1 MEAAASRTERE
12 QVKKLG
18 IVGGIAP
25 ESTVAYYRMIVAAYK
40 RARPDGSYPELV
52 IDCIDVTKMLGLI
65 ADGKLDEVTAYIAN
79 SVNNLAAA
87 GAEFALLASNTPH
100 VVFDRL
106 QRNSPVP
113 LLSIVDAATEAG
125 KQQGLRRIALLG
137 TRFTMQASFYPEGF
151 ARHGISVIAPE
162 AQEQDFIHEKYVKE
176 LIPAQFLPETR
187 NAVIDIVSVMKSRSG
202 IDGVLLAGTE
212 LPLLLPEPEYL
223 GIPFLDTGRI
233 HAEAAVREILA

>member
-1 MEAAASRTERE
+1 M
-12 QVKKLG
+12 KKLG

-40 RARPDGSYPELV
+40 RERPDGSYPELV

-65 ADGKLDEVTAYIAN
+65 GDGKLDEVTAYIAN

-100 VVFDRL
+100 VVFDGV
-106 QRNSPVP
+106 QRHGPIR
-113 LLSIVDAATEAG
+113 LLSIVDTAVAAV
-125 KQQGLRRIALLG
+125 KQQGLRRLGLLG
-137 TRFTMQASFYPEGF
+137 TRFTMQASFYAAGF
-151 ARHGISVIAPE
+151 ARDGIAVIVPDPE
-162 AQEQDFIHEKYVKE
+162 EQSFVHDKYVNE
-176 LIPAQFLPETR
+176 LIPARFLPETR
-187 NAVIDIVSVMKSRSG
+187 QGVLGVVDAMKSRSG
-202 IDGVLLAGTE
+202 IDAILLAGTE

-233 HAEAAVREILA
+233 HAEAAVREMLA